1 MDLDLSNLRT
11 EMDLDSL
18 LWALSKLGS
27 PQESFWKCW
36 FHIYAIES
44 IESVSNIFNS
54 HVSLS
59 GVPDDCGIGLPHCEL
74 VQFGWGE
81 MMSRIEC
88 IPLKRW
94 SQIWSQPCP
103 ATGDAVGRILRRSSC
118 LHLWDET
125 GRLQILQVWQ
135 ALPQRPQEVWTEI
148 ELARLDDTFGF
159 HVTWMQFDSFNV
171 SSYLM
176 NL

>member
-74 VQFGWGE
+74 VQFGWGLRDDVKNW
-81 MMSRIEC
+81 MHSTQTLIPDLIPALSRHRRCSGQNSSQVELLA
-88 IPLKRW
+88 PLRW
-94 SQIWSQPCP
+94 DGP
-103 ATGDAVGRILRRSSC
+103 ATNLAGLTSFTSKTPRSLDGNRTGKTWWHLRVSCYMDAI
-118 LHLWDET
+118 W
-125 GRLQILQVWQ
+125 
-135 ALPQRPQEVWTEI
+135 
-148 ELARLDDTFGF
+148 
-159 HVTWMQFDSFNV
+159 
-171 SSYLM
+171 
-176 NL
+176 